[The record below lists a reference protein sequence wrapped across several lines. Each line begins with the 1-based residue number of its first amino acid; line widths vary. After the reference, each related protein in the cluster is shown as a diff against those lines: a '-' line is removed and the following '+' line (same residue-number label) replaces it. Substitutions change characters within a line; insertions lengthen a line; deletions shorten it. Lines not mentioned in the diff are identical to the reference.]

1 MAGNAPPLGAPQGA
15 PPPVPN
21 VSLNLA
27 REDFGDFLS
36 AAFAAFRPAQAPGE
50 GGQKASERGLPVS
63 LEPVRHLDSLV
74 QSGYANSH
82 ALGLNAYHLL
92 PESEADARLQAE
104 RGITAAQL
112 LLREEVR
119 YARANVAHLGTVTGA
134 VRRLRDAVAAA
145 VTSAP
150 ASQRD
155 AETVL
160 LDSLKQTVVSLEA
173 LEKGARD
180 RLGILIQRELA
191 SPTDTIQSVSRA
203 TSELAMLRQH
213 GAFKTYTS
221 ETLDMLKEKHM
232 DAVLQEVAKQAGKD
246 GAALVIK
253 VNDNNGNNS
262 GNRSKTGKNN
272 KKGNS
277 GNGSN
282 NGASSGS
289 GGAGGKPAP
298 APRS

>member
-1 MAGNAPPLGAPQGA
+1 
-15 PPPVPN
+15 
-21 VSLNLA
+21 
-27 REDFGDFLS
+27 
-36 AAFAAFRPAQAPGE
+36 
-50 GGQKASERGLPVS
+50 
-63 LEPVRHLDSLV
+63 
-74 QSGYANSH
+74 
-82 ALGLNAYHLL
+82 
-92 PESEADARLQAE
+92 
-104 RGITAAQL
+104 
-112 LLREEVR
+112 
-119 YARANVAHLGTVTGA
+119 
-134 VRRLRDAVAAA
+134 
-145 VTSAP
+145 
-150 ASQRD
+150 
-155 AETVL
+155 
-160 LDSLKQTVVSLEA
+160 
-173 LEKGARD
+173 
-180 RLGILIQRELA
+180 
-191 SPTDTIQSVSRA
+191 
-203 TSELAMLRQH
+203 MLRQH

-253 VNDNNGNNS
+253 VNGNNGNNS